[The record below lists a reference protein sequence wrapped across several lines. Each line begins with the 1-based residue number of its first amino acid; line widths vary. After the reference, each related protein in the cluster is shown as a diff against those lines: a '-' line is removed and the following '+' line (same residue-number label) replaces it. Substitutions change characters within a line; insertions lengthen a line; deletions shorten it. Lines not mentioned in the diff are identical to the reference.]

1 MFTAYKSSNKKLQ
14 RRRNFLSRSAA
25 VGGLALLGASAGPAQ
40 AAKKLTKGIS
50 SGATPESRGLWQG
63 NATVDDFSGLV
74 GKRFSM
80 RTEDGITSQIKLIE
94 TNSPKSRRA
103 PRFRREHFSIVF
115 DVPDN
120 IKLAHGLYRVSH
132 PQIGTMDLFMVP
144 VDLPEKHNRLE
155 AIFA

>member
-1 MFTAYKSSNKKLQ
+1 MTTANKKFL
-14 RRRNFLSRSAA
+14 RRRKFLSRTAA
-25 VGGLALLGASAGPAQ
+25 VGGMAVLGASAGSAQ
-40 AAKKLTKGIS
+40 AANKLTKDI

-80 RTEDGITSQIKLIE
+80 RTEGGIASHIKLIE
-94 TNSPKSRRA
+94 ANSPKGRRA

-120 IKLAHGLYRVSH
+120 IKLTDGLYRVSH

-144 VDLPEKHNRLE
+144 VDQPEKHNRLE